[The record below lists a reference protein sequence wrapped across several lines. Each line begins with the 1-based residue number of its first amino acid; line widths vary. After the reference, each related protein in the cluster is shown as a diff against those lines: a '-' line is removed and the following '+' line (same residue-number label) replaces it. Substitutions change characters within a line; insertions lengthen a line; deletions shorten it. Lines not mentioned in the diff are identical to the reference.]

1 MSVRYYFLS
10 FLFRY
15 YTLTSFGK
23 INKTLSYLKI
33 SKTEYS
39 NRNKKCKNKE
49 PQTR

>member
-23 INKTLSYLKI
+23 INKTLSYLI
-33 SKTEYS
+33 KTEYS

-49 PQTR
+49 PQAR